1 MISYIFASQPTFVGF
16 FEITKDAIFSLQFW
30 PGPGARKSLFGP
42 TEIVVHRQEGNKWY
56 QNILYLKYQNIL
68 YLSYF

>member
-16 FEITKDAIFSLQFW
+16 FEITKDAIFLCNFH
-30 PGPGARKSLFGP
+30 PGARKSLFGP
-42 TEIVVHRQEGNKWY
+42 TETVVHRQEGTKWY